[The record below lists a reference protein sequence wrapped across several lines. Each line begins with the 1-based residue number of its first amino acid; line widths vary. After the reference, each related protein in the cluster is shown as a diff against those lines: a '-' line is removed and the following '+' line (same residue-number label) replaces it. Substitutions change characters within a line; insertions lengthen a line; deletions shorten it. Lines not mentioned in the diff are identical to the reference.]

1 MSQYF
6 YKKHNT
12 TWKVLCTLFMHL
24 CLCIRDLTCSL
35 GALLF
40 DYLYVN
46 SSCGN
51 TIHIH
56 FPWSIIYNLIQLY
69 LILYLTCQYYG

>member
-12 TWKVLCTLFMHL
+12 TWKVLCTQFMHL

-35 GALLF
+35 GALVL
-40 DYLYVN
+40 LLVRQ
-46 SSCGN
+46 
-51 TIHIH
+51 
-56 FPWSIIYNLIQLY
+56 QLVRKY
-69 LILYLTCQYYG
+69 HTRTLSMEYYI

>member
-24 CLCIRDLTCSL
+24 CLCIRYLTCSL
-35 GALLF
+35 GALVL
-40 DYLYVN
+40 LLVRQ
-46 SSCGN
+46 
-51 TIHIH
+51 
-56 FPWSIIYNLIQLY
+56 QLVRKY
-69 LILYLTCQYYG
+69 HTRALSMEYYI